1 MHPLPL
7 FNLSSD
13 KGSLKSSQGVGMK
26 NLGFPYG
33 DGKLREDDDHIYDRF
48 VVFYNVSI
56 EMSFFIYKEN
66 LWVIFYE
73 CFHSHIKSLN
83 LDCLVQMSNKKTS
96 NNCLNIR

>member
-1 MHPLPL
+1 
-7 FNLSSD
+7 
-13 KGSLKSSQGVGMK
+13 MK

-66 LWVIFYE
+66 L
-73 CFHSHIKSLN
+73 
-83 LDCLVQMSNKKTS
+83 
-96 NNCLNIR
+96 